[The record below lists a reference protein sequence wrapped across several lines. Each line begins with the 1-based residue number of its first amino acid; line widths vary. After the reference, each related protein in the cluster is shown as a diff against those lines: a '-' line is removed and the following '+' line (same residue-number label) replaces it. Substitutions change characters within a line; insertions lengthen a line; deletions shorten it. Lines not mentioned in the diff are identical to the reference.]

1 MSGFGKS
8 LEAVARKLRPY
19 LSAKHRRAYAAMV
32 SRGMSQHRPGEKIVC
47 CDFSNQAI
55 DSVGGRYYFSLVR
68 DLIDAGYFPVFTAH
82 RQTLSTFGT
91 SRMKALLLEERLGVV
106 RFLDELRE
114 PYFLITDRDAAA
126 PSNARRVVKVSYEQ
140 RLCRT
145 DDEMAFPVFVHPRIT
160 TEVKLPYAY
169 EVEAERP
176 ARIFFGGNTEEGKY
190 DKHVIRDVYRMLS
203 RREMLEETR
212 AAMSPEMIHRPQD
225 AVEWLA
231 SQEFHPFV
239 LCETQRCKIPQE
251 RWLDAL
257 AKADFFLACP
267 GVGMP
272 LCHNVIEA
280 LAAGAVPILQYGAYL
295 PEPLRDGVNC
305 LAFADAA
312 GLRATIAAA
321 LAIRPEDI
329 RLLRENVRAYSE
341 EFLAP
346 GRFAGK
352 LFSGQQLRNTLL
364 INAYRVPRK

>member
-1 MSGFGKS
+1 MSGLGKS

-272 LCHNVIEA
+272 LCHNLIEA
-280 LAAGAVPILQYGAYL
+280 MAAGSVPILQYARYL
-295 PEPLRDGVNC
+295 SPELEEGVNC
-305 LAFADAA
+305 LTFHDE
-312 GLRATIAAA
+312 GS
-321 LAIRPEDI
+321 
-329 RLLRENVRAYSE
+329 LREAISRIAVMNPDEIIALRKNVRSHYEAY
-341 EFLAP
+341 LAP
-346 GRFAGK
+346 GRFAKRLLEGPRHE
-352 LFSGQQLRNTLL
+352 LTLL
-364 INAYRVPRK
+364 INAYRIPR